1 VSWVL
6 MALMGG
12 AGAVT
17 RFLILR
23 SLPMP
28 YGTLVVNV
36 TGAFALGLISGD
48 FVFGTGF
55 VGAYTTFSTWMLDS
69 YDLPRRAALLNIVGS
84 IVLGLAAAQVGIE
97 VRLHG

>member
-1 VSWVL
+1 